1 MDELE
6 ISKGILQKDVRL
18 NVRNH
23 IQIQYEI
30 SFEDFLKENYLA
42 DEVFY
47 INLIDKNQKEII
59 AEYEKIINFHDISEG
74 GAFTDDIADQWYS
87 EKITRDNYWYY
98 KEYQIFLKERLA
110 ELEKT
115 KKIEKT
121 EMQLFFENLRQY
133 DSFEQTKKIYDFT
146 DNFKPYLFKSFITAY
161 EKYVNGLSSNPF
173 EDDDLEPFTLTVP
186 FNGAEIVFNYNKVP
200 NMIVMSNLLFMD
212 QLNEILKNIENT
224 NNPEPEPLDLP
235 KTSAVEKPFF
245 INEFDTVQES
255 KIIEYFTKNLVD
267 KKYISVEVL
276 NNYLKQAFELK
287 TAPKQKFSFENINTK
302 ENIVSIFYKYYK
314 ETAAKPHGK
323 QQMYLDLLKIYFSG
337 FEKINIRNFSK

>member
-1 MDELE
+1 MEIQNLNQYVNQNTGIDWHTMPKVIKDEYIKNGHRRAETHTRNSDGKMEVTYGDLLPPSFTHYCYGGISFYVNMKYCDDFYNFIDSNQCYDVDLNIITRKNLKPYLAEYSKGFNKGYFEYENNLKNDDPLFGSSNQQIAHKVYSRVMTHKRGDFPVYVSAEENELE
-6 ISKGILQKDVRL
+6 
-18 NVRNH
+18 
-23 IQIQYEI
+23 
-30 SFEDFLKENYLA
+30 LK
-42 DEVFY
+42 
-47 INLIDKNQKEII
+47 IRKELGV
-59 AEYEKIINFHDISEG
+59 KSLF
-74 GAFTDDIADQWYS
+74 
-87 EKITRDNYWYY
+87 KVY
-98 KEYQIFLKERLA
+98 K
-110 ELEKT
+110 
-115 KKIEKT
+115 
-121 EMQLFFENLRQY
+121 
-133 DSFEQTKKIYDFT
+133 DSFEIEGCNGGEFYKAWEIILCNPTIFEPIFAKNTK
-146 DNFKPYLFKSFITAY
+146 
-161 EKYVNGLSSNPF
+161 EK
-173 EDDDLEPFTLTVP
+173 EP
-186 FNGAEIVFNYNKVP
+186 E
-200 NMIVMSNLLFMD
+200 
-212 QLNEILKNIENT
+212 
-224 NNPEPEPLDLP
+224 PEPEPLDLP